1 MICDERS
8 SIIKK
13 KGMQGQKPMKLGA
26 RILKTGIAIVLA
38 LYLATWLGL
47 PTPVFAGI
55 AAVFAIQ
62 PSIYRSFLTIVDQVQ
77 ANIIGAALAITFGL
91 LFGTG
96 PVIIGLTAVIVI
108 AINLKLK
115 IEHTIPIALV
125 TVIAILESAGDHFL
139 SFALIRT
146 ATVVLGV
153 LSSFLVNLIFLP
165 PKYETKLVHH
175 IMENTEEILKWIRLS
190 SRQSTDHSILKDDI
204 DQIKER
210 MIKLDHIYLLYKE
223 ERSYLKKTTY
233 VKSRKLV
240 LFRQAIMTS
249 NRALYLLKKLHKLEN
264 EIHMM
269 PEHFRESLTDEIDY
283 LLYWHERTLMKFVGK
298 MKPQDD
304 DFQNECSLRLQ
315 TLTKSFIQHQ
325 QNQEHDLLDYNM
337 LNVMSSIIEYRD
349 ELEHLDTLITS
360 FQTYHPKDS
369 EIETEEKEA

>member
-1 MICDERS
+1 MTSVIYYQKERNA
-8 SIIKK
+8 
-13 KGMQGQKPMKLGA
+13 GTKPMKLGA

-96 PVIIGLTAVIVI
+96 PVIIGLTAVMVI

-146 ATVVLGV
+146 ATVILGV
-153 LSSFLVNLIFLP
+153 LSSCLVNLIFLP
-165 PKYETKLVHH
+165 PKYETKLVNH

-190 SRQSTDHSILKDDI
+190 SRQSTDHSTLKDDI

-210 MIKLDHIYLLYKE
+210 MIKLDHVYLLYKE

-249 NRALYLLKKLHKLEN
+249 NRALYLLKKLHRLEN
-264 EIHMM
+264 EIYLM
-269 PEHFRESLTDEIDY
+269 PEHFRESLIDEIDY
-283 LLYWHERTLMKFVGK
+283 LLYWHELTLMKFVGK
-298 MKPQDD
+298 MKPQDEE
-304 DFQNECSLRLQ
+304 FQIECSLRLE
-315 TLTKSFIQHQ
+315 TLTKSFLQHQ
-325 QNQEHDLLDYNM
+325 QNQENDLLDYNM

-349 ELEHLDTLITS
+349 ELQHLDTLITS

>member
-1 MICDERS
+1 
-8 SIIKK
+8 
-13 KGMQGQKPMKLGA
+13 MKLGA

-96 PVIIGLTAVIVI
+96 PVIIGLTAVMVI

-264 EIHMM
+264 EILLM
-269 PEHFRESLTDEIDY
+269 PEHFKESLTDEIDY

-304 DFQNECSLRLQ
+304 EFQNECSLRLE
-315 TLTKSFIQHQ
+315 TLTKSFLQHQ
-325 QNQEHDLLDYNM
+325 QNQENDLLDYNM

>member
-1 MICDERS
+1 MVIYYRKERNA
-8 SIIKK
+8 
-13 KGMQGQKPMKLGA
+13 GTKPMKLGA

-96 PVIIGLTAVIVI
+96 PVIIGLTAVMVI

-190 SRQSTDHSILKDDI
+190 SRQSTDHSTLKDDI

-264 EIHMM
+264 EIHLM

-304 DFQNECSLRLQ
+304 DFQNECSLRLEA
-315 TLTKSFIQHQ
+315 LTKSFIQHQ
-325 QNQEHDLLDYNM
+325 QNQENDLLDYNM

-369 EIETEEKEA
+369 EIETEEKET